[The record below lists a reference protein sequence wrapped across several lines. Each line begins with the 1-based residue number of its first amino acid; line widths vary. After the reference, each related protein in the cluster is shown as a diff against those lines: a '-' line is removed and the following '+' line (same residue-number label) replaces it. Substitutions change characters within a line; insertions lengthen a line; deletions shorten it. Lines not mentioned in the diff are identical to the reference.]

1 MLTSENF
8 NKLKSYLESKHTDLR
23 IELDG
28 SYYRYAEPDR
38 SKRITNGICHK
49 NYITIRVNEEDINWK
64 EAVVM
69 LLHEYGHFLLFNKII
84 REYSGKVEIDAWIFG
99 LTYGIGGLEEN
110 CLKLEDYIKYASTC
124 LNSYIKI
131 ENKDLNFL
139 LNHYF
144 FFHNINFE
152 RSGK

>member
-1 MLTSENF
+1 MTIENF
-8 NKLKSYLESKHTDLR
+8 NKLKSYLERKHTDLR

-99 LTYGIGGLEEN
+99 LTYGIGGLEIE
-110 CLKLEDYIKYASTC
+110 EFDVMMYSPYASRC
-124 LNSYIKI
+124 LNSYLSVYDKI
-131 ENKDLNFL
+131 TATEFEKLFYK
-139 LNHYF
+139 YF
-144 FFHNINFE
+144 YYNRE
-152 RSGK
+152 RI